1 MKVLVAG
8 ATGFVGS
15 RLVRALT
22 AAGHDVQALTRRPQD
37 YQGPATA
44 VGGDVADHSALT
56 SALAGC
62 EVAYYLVHSL
72 ERADF
77 ADRDA
82 AGARTFG
89 QAAADAHLRRI
100 IYLGGLGDGSGEL
113 SEHLRSRQEVEQLL
127 GDAGVPVTTVR
138 AGVIIG
144 HGGLSWE
151 LMRELVA
158 HLPIMITPR
167 WVRTKAQPVAIADV
181 VRYLSSLLELGETA
195 ATVYEI
201 GGPEVLTYEEAM
213 HRVARVRHRP
223 LVIVPVP
230 LLTTRLSSLWLALVT
245 SVDVQTARNLIES
258 MSNEVIVRDDS
269 MQALVRLAGWTP
281 TPFDDA
287 VRQALAER
295 EALSAAS

>member
-1 MKVLVAG
+1 
-8 ATGFVGS
+8 
-15 RLVRALT
+15 
-22 AAGHDVQALTRRPQD
+22 
-37 YQGPATA
+37 
-44 VGGDVADHSALT
+44 
-56 SALAGC
+56 
-62 EVAYYLVHSL
+62 VHSL
-72 ERADF
+72 DSADV
-77 ADRDA
+77 AARDA
-82 AGARTFG
+82 DGARTFG
-89 QAAADAHLRRI
+89 RAAAEAGLRRI
-100 IYLGGLGDGSGEL
+100 IYLGGLGDGSGPL
-113 SEHLRSRQEVEQLL
+113 SEHLRSRQQVEQLL

-144 HGGLSWE
+144 HGGVSWE

-167 WVRTKAQPVAIADV
+167 WVRTKAQPVAIVDV
-181 VRYLSSLLELGETA
+181 VRYLSSLLELSETA

-201 GGPEVLTYEEAM
+201 GGPEVLTYEHAM

-269 MQALVRLAGWTP
+269 MQVLERLTGCAP

-295 EALSAAS
+295 EAQAEREA